1 MTHEILYEVGCAVLQ
16 CATALQ
22 NRQTHGLDLHPPAVA
37 LDGLR
42 SVQLLVE
49 MLATRALAPA
59 RRWRLLLILELCK
72 TVLILFTHKQRILRL
87 GRRLVGAGPSDA
99 DSGAP
104 SKGKRTGVKIPAVR
118 RVEHPPRILEPGASH
133 PQEPP
138 LDRLE
143 VAADCVAA
151 FRGPLYVGMVLRSPA
166 REHASSPLLAAFLVD
181 LTVCLLHFCR
191 CATAAPSLPFS
202 RRSPPGGS
210 ATHSDPPPA
219 PDPVTRQR
227 TAYMALLHYA
237 ERVDAFRSILLRVRT
252 IALRIPGLG
261 NVVAAAIDYWLHMQR
276 YHFFSFP

>member
-22 NRQTHGLDLHPPAVA
+22 NRQTHGLDFHPPAVA
-37 LDGLR
+37 LDALR

-72 TVLILFTHKQRILRL
+72 TVIILFTHKQRILRL

-151 FRGPLYVGMVLRSPA
+151 FRGPLYVGLVLRSPD
-166 REHASSPLLAAFLVD
+166 REHASSPCWRPSSSISPSASSTSAAAPPPLPDFPSLAA
-181 LTVCLLHFCR
+181 H
-191 CATAAPSLPFS
+191 
-202 RRSPPGGS
+202 PPEVPPPP
-210 ATHSDPPPA
+210 SDPPPA
-219 PDPVTRQR
+219 ADPVTRRR
-227 TAYMALLHYA
+227 TAYMALLHYV
-237 ERVDAFRSILLRVRT
+237 ERVDAFRSILLRVRA
-252 IALRIPGLG
+252 IALRIPGFG